1 MEDRQK
7 YIRNFSIIAHIDH
20 GKSTL
25 ADRLIEMTGVLSK
38 REMESQILDN
48 MEIEKE
54 RGITIKSQSVRMKYK
69 AKDGQEYTFNLID
82 TPGHV
87 DFNYEVSRSL
97 AACDGAI
104 LVVDASQGVE
114 AQTLANVYLAI
125 DNNLEI
131 LPVINKID
139 LPNARPEEV
148 KQEIEDIIGIPAQD
162 APCVSAKSGLNME
175 EVLERIVTDLPAPK
189 GNENEKTKCL
199 IFDSYYDNYKGA
211 VAYVRVMNG
220 KVKVGDE
227 ITVTYQNMKITEKII
242 GLVNT
247 PDYVYFVKDDT
258 EIFPTHKNYGFIYLS
273 INELPQ
279 WMPQIFNQIIV
290 DVDNIDKTQETK
302 ADLENNIKSAIA
314 VTDRESSVSYKGYNS
329 EIEEGTTYSGVFTF
343 LFLFIAVLSVTTTMN
358 RFVKKQRT
366 QIGTLKALGFKNR
379 KIINHYV
386 GYGFIISLA
395 ASLVG
400 LLAGRFILGG
410 FFLNMEMSYFEV
422 PVYNT
427 VLIPVV
433 YILAIAVVVLITLVT
448 YLSCRSILKESAVN
462 ALRLEIPKVKNTKF
476 DLTTKGIFKKASIST
491 RWNLRDVGRNKGRSL
506 MAIVGIIG
514 CTMLMLCA
522 FGMMDTM
529 KSYLSWEFDKISN
542 FEYKLSL
549 SNNYTNEQFTSI
561 IEKYGNQTSESFGI
575 EIKNGDKKE
584 TNTLTVNDAPDKLKY
599 TNHSKEY
606 IDLKDDGIYITEK
619 LSEKYDLKVG
629 DEITWHI
636 FGDDNWYTCKITGL
650 NRDPQNQQLN
660 MTRKYFESLGFT
672 YRADVL
678 YTDDDLSN
686 TKTIDGVDTIQSI
699 ANLKQGMESMLET
712 VQMMIV
718 LLIVVSAILGFVIIY
733 NLGILSFTEK
743 QYQFATLKVL
753 GFKDKQIK
761 NIFVKQNLWLTVV
774 GIVFGLPFGF
784 LMLDYIFKSALGDN
798 YDFNAYISLVSY
810 LYATLGSLGVSVV
823 VNKVLSR
830 KVKSIDMV
838 SSLKGNE

>member
-1 MEDRQK
+1 MKKLRDIRQNKMQFFNIFIMVFLGVFVFAGIHAYMDGMEKSADK
-7 YIRNFSIIAHIDH
+7 YYEINNFQDIWLSGENFSNEDLEKVKNTENVKDAE
-20 GKSTL
+20 
-25 ADRLIEMTGVLSK
+25 RLL
-38 REMESQILDN
+38 
-48 MEIEKE
+48 
-54 RGITIKSQSVRMKYK
+54 TIKTELEN
-69 AKDGQEYTFNLID
+69 KDGVTLD
-82 TPGHV
+82 TN
-87 DFNYEVSRSL
+87 FIESNNISKMY
-97 AACDGAI
+97 
-104 LVVDASQGVE
+104 VVDGEKFSKEKKGVW
-114 AQTLANVYLAI
+114 
-125 DNNLEI
+125 
-131 LPVINKID
+131 
-139 LPNARPEEV
+139 
-148 KQEIEDIIGIPAQD
+148 
-162 APCVSAKSGLNME
+162 
-175 EVLERIVTDLPAPK
+175 
-189 GNENEKTKCL
+189 
-199 IFDSYYDNYKGA
+199 FDSYLAKNLDL
-211 VAYVRVMNG
+211 
-220 KVKVGDE
+220 KVGDE

>member
-1 MEDRQK
+1 MKKLSKKRLRDIRQNKMQFFNIFIMVFLGVFVFAGIHAYMDGMEKSADNYYKSNNFQD
-7 YIRNFSIIAHIDH
+7 IWLSGENFSNEDLEKVKNTENVKDAERMLTINTELENKDDV
-20 GKSTL
+20 TL
-25 ADRLIEMTGVLSK
+25 DTNFIESNNISK
-38 REMESQILDN
+38 M
-48 MEIEKE
+48 
-54 RGITIKSQSVRMKYK
+54 Y
-69 AKDGQEYTFNLID
+69 
-82 TPGHV
+82 
-87 DFNYEVSRSL
+87 
-97 AACDGAI
+97 
-104 LVVDASQGVE
+104 VVDGEEFSKDKKGVW
-114 AQTLANVYLAI
+114 
-125 DNNLEI
+125 
-131 LPVINKID
+131 
-139 LPNARPEEV
+139 
-148 KQEIEDIIGIPAQD
+148 
-162 APCVSAKSGLNME
+162 
-175 EVLERIVTDLPAPK
+175 
-189 GNENEKTKCL
+189 
-199 IFDSYYDNYKGA
+199 FDSYLAKNLDL
-211 VAYVRVMNG
+211 
-220 KVKVGDE
+220 KVGDK
-227 ITVTYQNMKITEKII
+227 ITVTYQNMKITEKIV

-247 PDYVYFVKDDT
+247 PDHVYFVKDDT

-279 WMPQIFNQIIV
+279 GMPEIFNQIIV
-290 DVDNIDKTQETK
+290 DVDNTDKTQETK

-386 GYGFIISLA
+386 GYGFIISLI
-395 ASLVG
+395 ASLAGLFVG
-400 LLAGRFILGG
+400 KYALGT

-433 YILAIAVVVLITLVT
+433 YVLATAVVALITLVT
-448 YLSCRSILKESAVN
+448 YLSCRSILKESAVD

-476 DLTTKGIFKKASIST
+476 DLTTKGIFKRASIST

-506 MAIVGIIG
+506 MAIVGITG

-549 SNNYTNEQFTSI
+549 SNNYTDEQFTNI
-561 IEKYGNQTSESFGI
+561 TEKYGSQTSKSYGI

-599 TNHSKEY
+599 TNHNKEY
-606 IDLKDDGIYITEK
+606 IDLQDDGVYITEK

-636 FGDDNWYTCKITGL
+636 FGDDNWYTCKIVEL

-660 MTRKYFESLGFT
+660 MTRKYFESLGLA
-672 YRADVL
+672 YKADVV
-678 YTDDDLSN
+678 YTDEDLST

-699 ANLKQGMESMLET
+699 ATLKQGMESMLET

-774 GIVFGLPFGF
+774 GIILGLPLGF

-798 YDFNAYISLVSY
+798 YDFNAYINLVSY
-810 LYATLGSLGVSVV
+810 LYATVGSLVVSVV

-830 KVKSIDMV
+830 KVKRIDMV

>member
-1 MEDRQK
+1 MKRLSKKRLRDIKQNKMQFFNIFIMVFLGVFVFAGIHAYMDGMEKSADK
-7 YIRNFSIIAHIDH
+7 YYKDNNFQDIWLSGENFSTED
-20 GKSTL
+20 L
-25 ADRLIEMTGVLSK
+25 
-38 REMESQILDN
+38 
-48 MEIEKE
+48 EKVKNTENVKDAE
-54 RGITIKSQSVRMKYK
+54 RMLTIKTELEN
-69 AKDGQEYTFNLID
+69 KDGVTLD
-82 TPGHV
+82 TN
-87 DFNYEVSRSL
+87 FIESNNISKMY
-97 AACDGAI
+97 
-104 LVVDASQGVE
+104 VVDGEEFSKDKKGVW
-114 AQTLANVYLAI
+114 
-125 DNNLEI
+125 
-131 LPVINKID
+131 
-139 LPNARPEEV
+139 
-148 KQEIEDIIGIPAQD
+148 
-162 APCVSAKSGLNME
+162 
-175 EVLERIVTDLPAPK
+175 
-189 GNENEKTKCL
+189 
-199 IFDSYYDNYKGA
+199 FDSYLAKNLDL
-211 VAYVRVMNG
+211 
-220 KVKVGDE
+220 KVGDE
-227 ITVTYQNMKITEKII
+227 ITVTYQNMKITEKIA

-247 PDYVYFVKDDT
+247 PDHVYFVKDDT
-258 EIFPTHKNYGFIYLS
+258 EIFQTHKNYGYMYLS

-279 WMPQIFNQIIV
+279 GMPQIFNQIIV
-290 DVDNIDKTQETK
+290 DVDNTDKTQETK
-302 ADLENNIKSAIA
+302 ANLENNIKSAIA

-386 GYGFIISLA
+386 GYGFIISLV
-395 ASLVG
+395 ASVVG
-400 LLAGRFILGG
+400 LLAGKYGLGT

-433 YILAIAVVVLITLVT
+433 YILAIAVVALITLVT
-448 YLSCRSILKESAVN
+448 YLSCRSILKESAVE
-462 ALRLEIPKVKNTKF
+462 ALRIEIPKVKSTKF

-506 MAIVGIIG
+506 MAIVGITG

-549 SNNYTNEQFTSI
+549 SNNYTDDQFTNI
-561 IEKYGNQTSESFGI
+561 TEKYGNETSESFGI
-575 EIKNGDKKE
+575 EIKNVDKKE
-584 TNTLTVNDAPDKLKY
+584 TNTLTVNDAPNKLKY
-599 TNHSKEY
+599 TNHNKEY
-606 IDLKDDGIYITEK
+606 MDLKDDGIYITEK
-619 LSEKYDLKVG
+619 LSEKYGLKVG

-636 FGDDNWYTCKITGL
+636 FGDDNWYTCKIAGL

-660 MTRKYFESLGFT
+660 MTRKYYESLGLT
-672 YRADVL
+672 YKADTV
-678 YTDDDLSN
+678 YTDENLIN

-699 ANLKQGMESMLET
+699 ATLKQGMESMLET
-712 VQMMIV
+712 TETMVV

-761 NIFVKQNLWLTVV
+761 NIFVKQNLWLTVA
-774 GIVFGLPFGF
+774 GIVIGLPLGF
-784 LMLDYIFKSALGDN
+784 WMLDYIFKSALGEN
-798 YDFNAYISLVSY
+798 YDFNAYIKPVSY
-810 LYATLGSLGVSVV
+810 LYAVVGSLVVSII

-830 KVKSIDMV
+830 KVKRIDMV
-838 SSLKGNE
+838 TSLKGNE

>member
-1 MEDRQK
+1 MKKLSKKRLRDIRQNKMQFFNIFIMVFLGVFVFAGIHAYMDGMEKSADK
-7 YIRNFSIIAHIDH
+7 YYEINNFQDIWLSGENFSNEDLEKVKNTENVKDAE
-20 GKSTL
+20 
-25 ADRLIEMTGVLSK
+25 RLL
-38 REMESQILDN
+38 
-48 MEIEKE
+48 
-54 RGITIKSQSVRMKYK
+54 TIKTELEN
-69 AKDGQEYTFNLID
+69 KDGVTLD
-82 TPGHV
+82 TN
-87 DFNYEVSRSL
+87 FIESNNISKMY
-97 AACDGAI
+97 
-104 LVVDASQGVE
+104 VVDGEKFSKEKKGVW
-114 AQTLANVYLAI
+114 
-125 DNNLEI
+125 
-131 LPVINKID
+131 
-139 LPNARPEEV
+139 
-148 KQEIEDIIGIPAQD
+148 
-162 APCVSAKSGLNME
+162 
-175 EVLERIVTDLPAPK
+175 
-189 GNENEKTKCL
+189 
-199 IFDSYYDNYKGA
+199 FDSYLAKNLDL
-211 VAYVRVMNG
+211 
-220 KVKVGDE
+220 KVGDE

-290 DVDNIDKTQETK
+290 DVYNIDKTQETK

>member
-1 MEDRQK
+1 MKKLSKKRLRDIKQNKMQFFNIFIMVFLGVFVFAGIHAYMDGMAESADK
-7 YIRNFSIIAHIDH
+7 YYKDNNFQDIWLSGENFSNDDLEKVKNTENVKDAE
-20 GKSTL
+20 
-25 ADRLIEMTGVLSK
+25 R
-38 REMESQILDN
+38 IL
-48 MEIEKE
+48 
-54 RGITIKSQSVRMKYK
+54 TIKTELENKNDV
-69 AKDGQEYTFNLID
+69 TLD
-82 TPGHV
+82 TN
-87 DFNYEVSRSL
+87 FIESNNISKMY
-97 AACDGAI
+97 
-104 LVVDASQGVE
+104 VVDGEEFSKDKKGVW
-114 AQTLANVYLAI
+114 
-125 DNNLEI
+125 
-131 LPVINKID
+131 
-139 LPNARPEEV
+139 
-148 KQEIEDIIGIPAQD
+148 
-162 APCVSAKSGLNME
+162 
-175 EVLERIVTDLPAPK
+175 
-189 GNENEKTKCL
+189 
-199 IFDSYYDNYKGA
+199 FDSYLAKNLEL
-211 VAYVRVMNG
+211 
-220 KVKVGDE
+220 KVGDE
-227 ITVTYQNMKITEKII
+227 ITFTYQNMKMTEKIL

-247 PDYVYFVKDDT
+247 PDHVYFVKDDT
-258 EIFPTHKNYGFIYLS
+258 EIFPTHKNYGYMYLS

-279 WMPQIFNQIIV
+279 GMPQIFNQIIV
-290 DVDNIDKTQETK
+290 YVNKTDKTQETK
-302 ADLENNIKSAIA
+302 ANLENNIKSAIA

-386 GYGFIISLA
+386 GYGFIISLV
-395 ASLVG
+395 ASVVG
-400 LLAGRFILGG
+400 LLVGKYGLGT

-433 YILAIAVVVLITLVT
+433 YILAIAVVALITLVT
-448 YLSCRSILKESAVN
+448 YLSCRSILKELAVE
-462 ALRLEIPKVKNTKF
+462 ALRLEVPKVKSTKF

-506 MAIVGIIG
+506 MAIVGITG

-549 SNNYTNEQFTSI
+549 SNNYTDDQFTNI
-561 IEKYGNQTSESFGI
+561 TEKYGNETSESFGI
-575 EIKNGDKKE
+575 EIKNVDKKE
-584 TNTLTVNDAPDKLKY
+584 TNTLTVNDAPNKLKY
-599 TNHSKEY
+599 TNHNKEY
-606 IDLKDDGIYITEK
+606 MDLKDDGIYITEK
-619 LSEKYDLKVG
+619 LSEKYGLKVG

-636 FGDDNWYTCKITGL
+636 FGDDNWYTCKIAGL

-660 MTRKYFESLGFT
+660 MTRKYYESLGLT
-672 YRADVL
+672 YKADTV
-678 YTDDDLSN
+678 YTDENLIN

-699 ANLKQGMESMLET
+699 ATLKQGMESMLET
-712 VQMMIV
+712 TETMVV

-761 NIFVKQNLWLTVV
+761 NIFVKQNLWLTVA
-774 GIVFGLPFGF
+774 GIVIGLPLGF
-784 LMLDYIFKSALGDN
+784 WMLDYIFKSALGEN
-798 YDFNAYISLVSY
+798 YDFNAYIKPVSY
-810 LYATLGSLGVSVV
+810 LYAVVGSLVVSII

-830 KVKSIDMV
+830 KVKRIDMV
-838 SSLKGNE
+838 TSLKGNE

>member
-1 MEDRQK
+1 MKRLCKKRLRDIKQNKMQFFNIFIMVFLGVFVFAGIHAYMDGMEESADK
-7 YIRNFSIIAHIDH
+7 YYKDNNFQDIWLSGENFSNDDLEKVKNTENVKDAE
-20 GKSTL
+20 
-25 ADRLIEMTGVLSK
+25 R
-38 REMESQILDN
+38 IL
-48 MEIEKE
+48 
-54 RGITIKSQSVRMKYK
+54 TIKTELENKNDV
-69 AKDGQEYTFNLID
+69 TLD
-82 TPGHV
+82 TN
-87 DFNYEVSRSL
+87 FIESNNISKMY
-97 AACDGAI
+97 
-104 LVVDASQGVE
+104 VVDGEEFSKDKKGVW
-114 AQTLANVYLAI
+114 
-125 DNNLEI
+125 
-131 LPVINKID
+131 
-139 LPNARPEEV
+139 
-148 KQEIEDIIGIPAQD
+148 
-162 APCVSAKSGLNME
+162 
-175 EVLERIVTDLPAPK
+175 
-189 GNENEKTKCL
+189 
-199 IFDSYYDNYKGA
+199 FDSYLAKNLDL
-211 VAYVRVMNG
+211 
-220 KVKVGDE
+220 KVGDE
-227 ITVTYQNMKITEKII
+227 ITFTYQNMKMTEKIL

-247 PDYVYFVKDDT
+247 PDHVYFVKDDT

-279 WMPQIFNQIIV
+279 GMPEIFNQIIV
-290 DVDNIDKTQETK
+290 DVDNTDKTQETK
-302 ADLENNIKSAIA
+302 ADLENNIKSAVA
-314 VTDRESSVSYKGYNS
+314 VTDRESSISYKGYNS

-366 QIGTLKALGFKNR
+366 QIGTLKALGFKNK

-395 ASLVG
+395 ASVVG
-400 LLAGRFILGG
+400 LLAGKFALGG

-433 YILAIAVVVLITLVT
+433 YILAIAVVALITLVT
-448 YLSCRSILKESAVN
+448 YLSCRSILKESAVE

-506 MAIVGIIG
+506 MAIVGITG

-549 SNNYTNEQFTSI
+549 SNNYIDEQFTNI
-561 IEKYGNQTSESFGI
+561 TEKYGNQTSKSYGI

-599 TNHSKEY
+599 TNHNKEY
-606 IDLKDDGIYITEK
+606 IDLQDDGIYITEK

-629 DEITWHI
+629 DKITWHI
-636 FGDDNWYTCKITGL
+636 FGDKNWYTCKIVGL

-660 MTRKYFESLGFT
+660 MTRKYYETLGLT
-672 YRADVL
+672 YRADTV
-678 YTDDDLSN
+678 YTDENLSN
-686 TKTIDGVDTIQSI
+686 AKTIDGVDTIQSI
-699 ANLKQGMESMLET
+699 ATLKQGMESMLET
-712 VQMMIV
+712 TETMVV

-761 NIFVKQNLWLTVV
+761 NIFVKQNLWLTVA
-774 GIVFGLPFGF
+774 GIVIGLPLGF
-784 LMLDYIFKSALGDN
+784 WMLDYIFKSALGEN
-798 YDFNAYISLVSY
+798 YDFNAYINLVSY
-810 LYATLGSLGVSVV
+810 LYATVGSLVVSVV

-830 KVKSIDMV
+830 KVKKIDMV

>member
-1 MEDRQK
+1 MRKLSKKRLRDIRQNKMQFFNIFIMVFLGVFVFAGIHAYMDGMEKSANNYYNNNNFQD
-7 YIRNFSIIAHIDH
+7 IWLSGENFSNEDLEKVKNIENVKDAERMLTINTELENKDDVTLDTNFIESNNIA
-20 GKSTL
+20 K
-25 ADRLIEMTGVLSK
+25 M
-38 REMESQILDN
+38 
-48 MEIEKE
+48 
-54 RGITIKSQSVRMKYK
+54 Y
-69 AKDGQEYTFNLID
+69 
-82 TPGHV
+82 
-87 DFNYEVSRSL
+87 
-97 AACDGAI
+97 
-104 LVVDASQGVE
+104 VVDG
-114 AQTLANVYLAI
+114 
-125 DNNLEI
+125 
-131 LPVINKID
+131 
-139 LPNARPEEV
+139 EEFS
-148 KQEIEDIIGIPAQD
+148 KDKKGIW
-162 APCVSAKSGLNME
+162 
-175 EVLERIVTDLPAPK
+175 
-189 GNENEKTKCL
+189 
-199 IFDSYYDNYKGA
+199 FDSYLAKNLDL
-211 VAYVRVMNG
+211 
-220 KVKVGDE
+220 KVGDE
-227 ITVTYQNMKITEKII
+227 ITVTYQNMKITEKIV

-247 PDYVYFVKDDT
+247 PDHVYFVKDDT

-279 WMPQIFNQIIV
+279 GMPEVYNQIIV
-290 DVDNIDKTQETK
+290 DVDNTDKIQETK

-366 QIGTLKALGFKNR
+366 QIGTLKAHGFKNK
-379 KIINHYV
+379 KIIKHYV
-386 GYGFIISLA
+386 GYGFIISLI
-395 ASLVG
+395 ASVAG
-400 LLAGRFILGG
+400 LFAGKFALGG

-433 YILAIAVVVLITLVT
+433 YVLAIAVVILITLVT
-448 YLSCRSILKESAVN
+448 YLSCRSILKESAVE
-462 ALRLEIPKVKNTKF
+462 ALRLEVPKVKKTKF

-491 RWNLRDVGRNKGRSL
+491 RWNLRDIGRNKGRSL
-506 MAIVGIIG
+506 MAIVGITG

-549 SNNYTNEQFTSI
+549 SNNYTDEQFANIT
-561 IEKYGNQTSESFGI
+561 EKYGNQTSESFGI

-584 TNTLTVNDAPDKLKY
+584 TNTLTVNDATDKLKY
-599 TNHSKEY
+599 TNHNKEY
-606 IDLKDDGIYITEK
+606 IDLQDDGVYITEK

-636 FGDDNWYTCKITGL
+636 FGDDNWYTCKIVGL

-660 MTRKYFESLGFT
+660 MSRKYYESLGLK
-672 YRADVL
+672 YRADVV
-678 YTDDDLSN
+678 YTDEDLSD
-686 TKTIDGVDTIQSI
+686 TKTIDGVDTIQSLTT
-699 ANLKQGMESMLET
+699 LKQGMESMLET
-712 VQMMIV
+712 VQTMIV

-774 GIVFGLPFGF
+774 GIVLGLPLGF

-798 YDFNAYISLVSY
+798 YDFNAYINLISY
-810 LYATLGSLGVSVV
+810 LYATVGNFVVSVV

-830 KVKSIDMV
+830 KVKKIDMV